1 MANSLSSPLPQP
13 PSDRRMITPEIRE
26 NADSYD
32 CCTDGSG
39 DERVSSNSGAA
50 DLLVLPGSSLARVK
64 PASEATFSLCHR

>member
-1 MANSLSSPLPQP
+1 
-13 PSDRRMITPEIRE
+13 MITPEIRE